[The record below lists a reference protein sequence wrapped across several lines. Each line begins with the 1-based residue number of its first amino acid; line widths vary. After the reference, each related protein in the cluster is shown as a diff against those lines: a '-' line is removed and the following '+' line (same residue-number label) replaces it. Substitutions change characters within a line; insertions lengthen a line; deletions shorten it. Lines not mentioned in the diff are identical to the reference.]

1 MDEARKAIPLRRKQA
16 GGPAARQSTAATS
29 WRSRAS
35 QAVRLLGEP
44 PRQLWLATLGSTAIT
59 VRGALATW
67 ELLVSEGR
75 ATERWLL
82 GPRAGG

>member
-16 GGPAARQSTAATS
+16 GGPAARQGS
-29 WRSRAS
+29 WRSGIGTAARL
-35 QAVRLLGEP
+35 VRES

>member
-1 MDEARKAIPLRRKQA
+1 MEEARKAIPLKRKQPNGTA
-16 GGPAARQSTAATS
+16 VRQGREAAS
-29 WRSRAS
+29 WRTWIGAG
-35 QAVRLLGEP
+35 ARLLGQP
-44 PRQLWLATLGSTAIT
+44 PRHLWLATLGSTAIT

-82 GPRAGG
+82 GPRAGS